1 MLIHFQEKARMRN
14 SKSVARPNKVQH
26 DMDKYTFVDIKIGS
40 RNGSLLN
47 PDMRESKY
55 GKIRYDGPPL
65 IDTKDFKQSFL
76 KGNKD
81 AVYYCD
87 PNRVDPSS
95 YQDRFK
101 GI

>member
-1 MLIHFQEKARMRN
+1 M
-14 SKSVARPNKVQH
+14 
-26 DMDKYTFVDIKIGS
+26 KIGS

-65 IDTKDFKQSFL
+65 INTRDFKQNFL